1 VVGNGNDIY
10 VAWESYPNGYRPGR
24 QIKLSKSTDGGTSF
38 GPPVVVTDVTAVG
51 TGFFVQGFF
60 RDGLDFQG
68 LAVDTT
74 GGRGRGNVYI
84 TWQDGR
90 NLNQTDPFGFI
101 GVGGTGGCPVGSPPM
116 PGYCFG
122 DVLFTRSANGGATWS
137 APVRVNSDPISKV
150 DHMFPAVEVDR
161 DGQLFTV
168 FYDRRRDSR
177 NFLIDT
183 FTAKSRDAGQTWKN
197 HRVTEN
203 NFAAIHDEDFVV
215 NTVYMGDYL
224 GIASDRLKQRD
235 GVIVSWGDNS
245 LGDANVAFARVSGE
259 EKDEE

>member
-1 VVGNGNDIY
+1 VAVGNGSDVY

-24 QIKLSKSTDGGTSF
+24 QIKLRKSTDGGLSF
-38 GPPVVVTDVTAVG
+38 GPPVVVTGVTAVG
-51 TGFFVQGFF
+51 SGFYVQGLF

-74 GGRGRGNVYI
+74 SGSSSGNVYI

-90 NLNQTDPFGFI
+90 NLSQTDPFGFI
-101 GVGGTGGCPVGSPPM
+101 GGGCPVGTPPG

-122 DVLFTRSANGGATWS
+122 DILFIRSLNGGMTWS
-137 APVRVNSDPISKV
+137 ASVRVNDDPITLKV
-150 DHMFPAVEVDR
+150 DQMFPAVEVDR
-161 DGQLFTV
+161 NGQVFTV

-197 HRVTEN
+197 HRVTEK
-203 NFAAIHDEDFVV
+203 NFAAIHDEDVVV
-215 NTVYMGDYL
+215 NSVYMGDYL
-224 GIASDRLKQRD
+224 GIAADRLR
-235 GVIVSWGDNS
+235 G
-245 LGDANVAFARVSGE
+245 
-259 EKDEE
+259 